1 VLILAPELDSC
12 FWIGFL
18 QRSYLLGQFF

>member
-1 VLILAPELDSC
+1 VLILAPQLDSC

-18 QRSYLLGQFF
+18 QRSYLLGHFF